1 MIRFVDDWEVQ
12 LSVSLG
18 VESNQLLAVMH
29 DRASVNGAAMR
40 IMKVVYPNMVDI
52 GCISHILDIV
62 GNKFKTPNLHHFFH
76 SLEFSIF
83 SQFQSKSCME
93 TTNRQS
99 NAIGY
104 DS

>member
-1 MIRFVDDWEVQ
+1 M
-12 LSVSLG
+12 SLG

-52 GCISHILDIV
+52 GCISHTLDIV

-83 SQFQSKSCME
+83 SQFQSKRNNKQAE
-93 TTNRQS
+93 QRHRVRQL
-99 NAIGY
+99 GGGV
-104 DS
+104 DGK